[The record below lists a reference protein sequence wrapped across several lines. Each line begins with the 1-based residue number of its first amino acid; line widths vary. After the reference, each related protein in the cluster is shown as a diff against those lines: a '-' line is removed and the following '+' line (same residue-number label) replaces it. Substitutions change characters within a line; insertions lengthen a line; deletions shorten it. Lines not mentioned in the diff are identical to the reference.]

1 MSKIQW
7 EYDLAEKP
15 FREQLQAMGWQWIE
29 GDTDV
34 PELSERVNFR
44 EVLLK
49 GRLEAALK
57 RINLR
62 DGEPWLDETRA
73 AAEELAALGAEQGDR
88 PGTPLFFRKP
98 EQRPP
103 DLRGKEGATLQ
114 SQQILAAGMLRPAHL
129 LDLMRNFSVFQQV
142 DGKTRKVV
150 ARYQQF
156 RAIHKAVTRLQ
167 EGRTLLDGAPRDER
181 GDPVRGV
188 SASERVASDPYP
200 GGRGAP
206 FPHAHAAPQLAQG
219 AGQQPGAR
227 SANATCRALPYHRF
241 HQSESFLCEE
251 DERAVGGDSPTV
263 QRRCGCLG
271 ACSA

>member
-103 DLRGKEGATLQ
+103 DLRGKERATLQ

-142 DGKTRKVV
+142 DGKTRKVA
-150 ARYQQF
+150 ARYHIIGFTNQNPSCA
-156 RAIHKAVTRLQ
+156 RKM
-167 EGRTLLDGAPRDER
+167 
-181 GDPVRGV
+181 
-188 SASERVASDPYP
+188 SERLEEILQRFKDDAVA
-200 GGRGAP
+200 
-206 FPHAHAAPQLAQG
+206 L
-219 AGQQPGAR
+219 
-227 SANATCRALPYHRF
+227 
-241 HQSESFLCEE
+241 
-251 DERAVGGDSPTV
+251 ERAVPDCHERKLALV
-263 QRRCGCLG
+263 QHAKECLVLG
-271 ACSA
+271 LSIE